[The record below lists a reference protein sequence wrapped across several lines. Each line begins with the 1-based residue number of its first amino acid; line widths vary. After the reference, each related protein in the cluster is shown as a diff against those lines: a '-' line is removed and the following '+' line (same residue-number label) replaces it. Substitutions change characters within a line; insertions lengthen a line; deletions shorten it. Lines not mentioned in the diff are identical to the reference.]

1 MKDKEEFARGDPDS
15 SGRVFWLAALNW
27 IVPILCVLV
36 GLFIS
41 TQKFAPL
48 MNYDPRVIGRPL
60 LILKN
65 GYRIYN
71 PLVFVLGMF
80 KFAFNDVYSYYFF
93 QAVPPAFFG
102 LVLAVLLFVV
112 TSIIVSAHQKN
123 QHIHGTARWATRK
136 DLENYGMLQRYGVVC
151 GELASAGVGYHVD
164 KEKSSLVLDLK
175 KSLFLRKR
183 LIAPLVCHS
192 GRTNTW
198 MIAPTRS
205 GKGVSTVIPTCLNYG
220 VPYWGKDK
228 KTGEKMI
235 KGRGSMVIFDPK
247 GENWDASAG
256 YRSKF
261 STCIPFRPLGDRPIT
276 EEDKKDPKWNK
287 VRPEWTAHYNP
298 IHEIPNNPNTA
309 FAWADMIAEIFFGEE
324 KKNGGGGDDASAY
337 FANKARD
344 IFTAVVLHVRFSPEN
359 DIPWEKKN
367 MSTVL
372 AFMSEAS
379 DGGRTG
385 ENASDEENEGCGE
398 EMCKKMIATNHGSEI
413 INNLIKL
420 AANRS
425 LLQPAK
431 ERGSTYSTVFSK
443 ISLFQDPLIAE
454 ATAYSD
460 FSVDDFIDGVNGIS
474 LYLIVPYNHIK
485 RIAPVFRMLITFMI
499 KKFSDGTTNAN
510 SVKLKIPCLFL
521 LDEFPVLGYFPDI
534 ALNAGILAGYGV
546 TFFIVSQSLNQIVD
560 VYGENHPFL
569 DHCKTII
576 LYAPGNLKDA
586 KQFAETIGNRSV
598 LLDNTSTSGSKWE
611 AGFNNIS
618 RSSQETQT
626 SLINPDEL
634 MKLEFNRAIIFN
646 QGMSPY
652 KGKKVVYYE
661 DPRFK
666 GKSFRPTPEIEDIE
680 MRLKKLPS
688 HKKQRVSYKTDSFDK
703 SVEKKIEKVK
713 AVEAQDIITPEF
725 NLFSEGED
733 E

>member
-1 MKDKEEFARGDPDS
+1 M
-15 SGRVFWLAALNW
+15 
-27 IVPILCVLV
+27 IV
-36 GLFIS
+36 GLFVS

-60 LILKN
+60 LILKS

-93 QAVPPAFFG
+93 QAVPAAFFG

-112 TSIIVSAHQKN
+112 TSIILSAHQKN

-151 GELASAGVGYHVD
+151 GELDSAGVGYHVD
-164 KEKSSLVLDLK
+164 KEKASLVLDLK
-175 KSLFLRKR
+175 KSLFLKKP
-183 LIAPLVCHS
+183 LVAPLVCHS
-192 GRTNTW
+192 GRTNTLL
-198 MIAPTRS
+198 IAPTRA
-205 GKGVSTVIPTCLNYG
+205 GKGVSSIITTLLNYG
-220 VPYWGKDK
+220 VPFYKWIK
-228 KTGEKMI
+228 KKFLFFKFKTKKEI
-235 KGRGSMVIFDPK
+235 AGRGSVVVFDPK
-247 GENWDASAG
+247 GENWDATAG
-256 YRSKF
+256 FRSQF
-261 STCIPFRPLGDRPIT
+261 STCIPFRPLDENG
-276 EEDKKDPKWNK
+276 N
-287 VRPEWTAHYNP
+287 TAHYNP
-298 IHEIPNNPNTA
+298 IHEIPDSPSEA
-309 FAWADMIAEIFFGEE
+309 FSWADMIGGIFFGAD
-324 KKNGGGGDDASAY
+324 KAKSGGGDGASEY
-337 FANKARD
+337 FNNTARD
-344 IFTAVVLHVRFSPEN
+344 IFAGVVMHVRFSKK
-359 DIPWEKKN
+359 IPWEKKN
-367 MSTVL
+367 LSTVL
-372 AFMSEAS
+372 DCFSQAKTEEEKEGDGE
-379 DGGRTG
+379 DGG
-385 ENASDEENEGCGE
+385 GCGAALLAAMRE
-398 EMCKKMIATNHGSEI
+398 EGVHVRDDGTVSDAIHE
-413 INNLIKL
+413 LIVK

-425 LLQPAK
+425 ENQNPK
-431 ERGSTYSTVFSK
+431 ERSSTFSTVFSK
-443 ISLFQDPLIAE
+443 INLFQDPLLAQS
-454 ATAYSD
+454 TAYSD
-460 FSVDDFIDGVNGIS
+460 FSVDDFINGKNGIS
-474 LYLIVPYNHIK
+474 LYLIVPYNHIQ
-485 RIAPVFRMLITFMI
+485 RIAPIFRMIITFMI
-499 KKFSDGTTNAN
+499 KKFSSGTTNAN

-546 TFFIVSQSLNQIVD
+546 TFFIVCQSLNQIVD

-598 LLDNTSTSGSKWE
+598 LLDNISSSGSKWE

-646 QGMSPY
+646 QGMPPY

-666 GKSFRPTPEIEDIE
+666 GKSWRPTPEMEDIE
-680 MRLKKLPS
+680 ERLKKLPS
-688 HKKQRVSYKTDSFDK
+688 HKKQRVSYKADSFDK